1 MVLLIKMKYSL
12 RWYPSHTHPIPVWLI
27 FNSNLPFVCLVFTS
41 FISHILF
48 LLCYYWQ
55 YFSEI
60 LLRNEKILFWNFSI
74 DDAKINFSLS
84 NKNNNF
90 EGSFL
95 ISRKF
100 LQKNLLFMELS
111 HAKDFLSLSL
121 PLSFILIQ
129 VGRWDLSEERWN
141 NSIRYNGNSSRM
153 RLEAERWEE
162 DIKRWDKIWSRVE
175 VLMAN
180 LRYKL

>member
-1 MVLLIKMKYSL
+1 MVLLIKMKYRH

-27 FNSNLPFVCLVFTS
+27 FNSNLSFVCVLCLPPL
-41 FISHILF
+41 SHTFYLF
-48 LLCYYWQ
+48 LLCFYWQ
-55 YFSEI
+55 YFLQQI
-60 LLRNEKILFWNFSI
+60 LLRNEQIPLWKVSI

-84 NKNNNF
+84 NKNNNLKDP
-90 EGSFL
+90 FL

-100 LQKNLLFMELS
+100 LQKNLFKELS

-129 VGRWDLSEERWN
+129 VGQRVLSEERWN

-153 RLEAERWEE
+153 RLEAE
-162 DIKRWDKIWSRVE
+162 
-175 VLMAN
+175 MGGG
-180 LRYKL
+180 Y